1 MKYNFAAM
9 LASAALP
16 QDDTYRIR
24 TEVYEGP
31 LDLLLDLIEKAQLD
45 ITRLALAQVTDQY
58 LEYLHNLEEHSAADV
73 SAFLVVA
80 ARLLQIKSAALL
92 PRPSIST
99 QFGEDEEDAGEELAR
114 QLILYRRFK
123 QIAQFLDERQQQNL
137 RAYLRIAP
145 VSIKIEPK
153 VDLSEVTLEDLLQA
167 ARDVFL
173 SRQTQQELSTVVSLP
188 RITIKE
194 KIFAIRNY
202 LMQQSR
208 GQFTQLLASSNRVEI
223 VVTFLA
229 LLELVKRHFVRA
241 NQPELFGEI
250 EFETMANWSEI
261 NDEELDL
268 VE

>member
-1 MKYNFAAM
+1 M
-9 LASAALP
+9 LATTHSQEEA
-16 QDDTYRIR
+16 YRIK

-58 LEYLHNLEEHSAADV
+58 LEYLKNLEEHSAADV
-73 SAFLVVA
+73 SAFLVMA

-92 PRPSIST
+92 PRPTISAT
-99 QFGEDEEDAGEELAR
+99 FGEDEEDPGEELAR

-123 QIAQFLDERQQQNL
+123 QIAHILDERQQQNL
-137 RAYLRIAP
+137 RTFLRIAP
-145 VSIKIEPK
+145 VSVKIEPK
-153 VDLSEVTLEDLLQA
+153 VDLSDVTLEDLLQA

-194 KIFAIRNY
+194 KIYSIRNY
-202 LMQQSR
+202 LMQQSH
-208 GQFTQLLASSNRVEI
+208 GQFTQLLSSTNRIEI

-229 LLELVKRHFVRA
+229 LLELVKRHYVRA

-250 EFETMANWSEI
+250 EFETMANWSEFA
-261 NDEELDL
+261 DEELDL